1 MLQGFNTINFGND
14 LKKMDKRFLSKFK
27 IKMKSKNY
35 LYKNCDVIILATNL
49 NKYSYKLINKN
60 SIKQFQKNPLIINIA
75 RGGVIDNMA
84 LVNALRLNKIRGACL
99 DVYEKEPIE
108 KNSSLKRFNN
118 CILTSHN
125 AFNTKNE
132 VEFVHE
138 NTLKNIF
145 KGLNLS

>member
-1 MLQGFNTINFGND
+1 
-14 LKKMDKRFLSKFK
+14 
-27 IKMKSKNY
+27 
-35 LYKNCDVIILATNL
+35 
-49 NKYSYKLINKN
+49 
-60 SIKQFQKNPLIINIA
+60 
-75 RGGVIDNMA
+75 MA